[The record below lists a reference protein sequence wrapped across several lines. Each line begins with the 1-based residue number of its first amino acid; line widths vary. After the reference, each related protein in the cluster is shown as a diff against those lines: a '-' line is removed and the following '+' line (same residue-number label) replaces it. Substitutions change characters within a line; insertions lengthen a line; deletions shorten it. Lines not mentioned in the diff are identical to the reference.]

1 MYCSLLLELSQTN
14 LWDEVL
20 EGIPRRVSLGI
31 VRVSMVSLG
40 IVWHRVGIPLGGGR
54 WWRRNP
60 PLMECWVMAR
70 EGLQHVGST

>member
-31 VRVSMVSLG
+31 VRVSMGIARVSMVSLG
-40 IVWHRVGIPLGGGR
+40 IVWVSMGSGY
-54 WWRRNP
+54 
-60 PLMECWVMAR
+60 CMA
-70 EGLQHVGST
+70 

>member
-31 VRVSMVSLG
+31 VWVSMVSLG
-40 IVWHRVGIPLGGGR
+40 
-54 WWRRNP
+54 NTQ
-60 PLMECWVMAR
+60 WVLY
-70 EGLQHVGST
+70 G